1 MNYVDGVTDDRGP
14 TTVQTGASTNCNVAN
29 ATAGTA
35 TNCKLITFGL
45 EQDAF
50 ISHDLTYRLQLPND
64 LTLTATVFNLLDT
77 EPAQARIE
85 MSYDPFIGNPLGRTF
100 KVGVRKKF

>member
-1 MNYVDGVTDDRGP
+1 MT
-14 TTVQTGASTNCNVAN
+14 AS
-29 ATAGTA
+29 
-35 TNCKLITFGL
+35 
-45 EQDAF
+45 
-50 ISHDLTYRLQLPND
+50 
-64 LTLTATVFNLLDT
+64 VFNVLDT